1 MSIVYPGCKTNST
14 WKFTSLPRVME
25 KNSWWSQGVSQEGKK
40 LCALHELG
48 NKVQLGVC
56 MGHCELLS
64 GLIVGPGGKPL
75 ENIQYLADKEIIK

>member
-1 MSIVYPGCKTNST
+1 MSIPDAKQIQPENSLFCLEL
-14 WKFTSLPRVME
+14 WKKKVDEVRALARKE
-25 KNSWWSQGVSQEGKK
+25 KK

-48 NKVQLGVC
+48 NKMQLGVC

>member
-1 MSIVYPGCKTNST
+1 MSIPDAKQIQPENSLFCLEL
-14 WKFTSLPRVME
+14 WKKKVDEVRALAKKE
-25 KNSWWSQGVSQEGKK
+25 KK

-48 NKVQLGVC
+48 NKMQLGVC

-75 ENIQYLADKEIIK
+75 ENIQYLDDKEIIK

>member
-1 MSIVYPGCKTNST
+1 MSIPAATQIQPENSLFCLEL
-14 WKFTSLPRVME
+14 WKKKVDEVRALARKE
-25 KNSWWSQGVSQEGKK
+25 KK

-48 NKVQLGVC
+48 NKMQLGVC

-75 ENIQYLADKEIIK
+75 ENIQYLADKEIK